1 VDHQPGRDEPGEGE
15 IIYRGRNVC
24 MGYMNDEAKTAE
36 AIDKDGWFHSGD
48 VGSFE
53 DGLLRI
59 TGRIKELLITAGG
72 ENIAPVPIEERLK
85 ELCPALSNA
94 MLVGDKRKYNV
105 VLLTAKTGLDLA
117 TGLSTGTLALEALE
131 VSSAATDAEAVAES
145 QRAGAAWQRYIQRG
159 LDEYN
164 ATYAVSNAQ
173 KIQKFALLPGDFSER
188 GGELT
193 PTLKLRRA
201 AAVEKYAAVI
211 ERLYS

>member
-1 VDHQPGRDEPGEGE
+1 
-15 IIYRGRNVC
+15 
-24 MGYMNDEAKTAE
+24 
-36 AIDKDGWFHSGD
+36 
-48 VGSFE
+48 
-53 DGLLRI
+53 
-59 TGRIKELLITAGG
+59 
-72 ENIAPVPIEERLK
+72 VPIEERLK

-105 VLLTAKTGLDLA
+105 VLLTAKTVLDLA

-159 LDEYN
+159 IDEYN

-173 KIQKFALLPGDFSER
+173 KIQKFVLLPGDFSER

-201 AAVEKYAAVI
+201 AAVEKYAAAI

>member
-1 VDHQPGRDEPGEGE
+1 
-15 IIYRGRNVC
+15 
-24 MGYMNDEAKTAE
+24 MGYMCDEAKTAE
-36 AIDKDGWFHSGD
+36 AIDEDGWFHSGD

-105 VLLTAKTGLDLA
+105 VLLTAKTVLDLA

-159 LDEYN
+159 IDEYN

-173 KIQKFALLPGDFSER
+173 KIQKFVLLPGDFSER

-201 AAVEKYAAVI
+201 AAVEKYAAAI